1 MTVGHPTCP
10 TYLRLGSARIEH
22 LALDQRELIKNRKY
36 ARVCRENDGTFIPLA
51 FETYGTFSK
60 RTEDLIKRIVDI
72 AAGIHHCN
80 YSTMLN
86 YWRRRFSS
94 TLQYFNTQIITE
106 SYLLNFITE
115 NEGQLE
121 RDFYDGLHYGFI

>member
-10 TYLRLGSARIEH
+10 TYLRLGSARIKH

-106 SYLLNFITE
+106 SHLLNFITE